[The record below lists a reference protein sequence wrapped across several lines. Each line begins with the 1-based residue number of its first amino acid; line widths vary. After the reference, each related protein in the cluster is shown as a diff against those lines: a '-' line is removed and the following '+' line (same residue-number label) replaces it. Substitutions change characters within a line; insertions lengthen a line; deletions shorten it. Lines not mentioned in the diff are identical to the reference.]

1 MTVGLLVGVQQSF
14 KLRATGDTPS
24 GAVRARF
31 SGATGRGG
39 DGRQPWARSLPRG
52 GPEELAGASK
62 PRRGAAARWPSSIRG
77 RRDALP
83 RGLGK
88 ARAGGGSCWPCGW
101 GWSAGSPG
109 VGPGRGAQV
118 GGREMPCS
126 VGEQPSVPPRASPWS
141 PWPNLQ
147 RGGRRVAAGGQA
159 LRRGR
164 VAEDQH
170 QRGRR
175 AGDYHLRRP
184 PAYACARHR
193 LPVPAT
199 TRDLPRQ
206 VWRAA
211 FACRRLAPAC
221 ARAGLESRRRPPAPA
236 PAWRAA
242 AAEKRIE
249 LVGFVFG
256 AESVVW
262 PGPYPFVHRGNSV
275 NTEIQYACNTC
286 RWVQGRWIRP

>member
-1 MTVGLLVGVQQSF
+1 MAGNH
-14 KLRATGDTPS
+14 
-24 GAVRARF
+24 
-31 SGATGRGG
+31 GRGRCRRVVQRSSPAHPSHDAVQRRG
-39 DGRQPWARSLPRG
+39 GRAPSAVAVTHCRAGSARHEPRG
-52 GPEELAGASK
+52 G
-62 PRRGAAARWPSSIRG
+62 
-77 RRDALP
+77 
-83 RGLGK
+83 
-88 ARAGGGSCWPCGW
+88 SCCPCGW
-101 GWSAGSPG
+101 GWSAGSSG

-184 PAYACARHR
+184 PACACARHR
-193 LPVPAT
+193 LPTPAT
-199 TRDLPRQ
+199 TCDLPRQ
-206 VWRAA
+206 AWRAA
-211 FACRRLAPAC
+211 FACLRLAPAC

-262 PGPYPFVHRGNSV
+262 PVCLIFCPQGQFGQYGNTGCMQHLQVGPRALDTSIMAFISNFNNYNGKFSNS
-275 NTEIQYACNTC
+275 
-286 RWVQGRWIRP
+286 

>member
-1 MTVGLLVGVQQSF
+1 LTVGVLVGVQQSF

-31 SGATGRGG
+31 NGATCRGG
-39 DGRQPWARSLPRG
+39 DGRQPRARSLPRG

-77 RRDALP
+77 SRDALP

-88 ARAGGGSCWPCGW
+88 ARAAGGSCCPCGW
-101 GWSAGSPG
+101 GWSAGSSG

-175 AGDYHLRRP
+175 AGDYHL
-184 PAYACARHR
+184 PAPA
-193 LPVPAT
+193 PAT

-206 VWRAA
+206 
-211 FACRRLAPAC
+211 
-221 ARAGLESRRRPPAPA
+221 
-236 PAWRAA
+236 AWRAA
-242 AAEKRIE
+242 AFACLRPRRPGEPSPATCARTG
-249 LVGFVFG
+249 L
-256 AESVVW
+256 ESSRSRETNRAGRVRL
-262 PGPYPFVHRGNSV
+262 RG
-275 NTEIQYACNTC
+275 
-286 RWVQGRWIRP
+286 

>member
-31 SGATGRGG
+31 SGATGKGG

-83 RGLGK
+83 RGLSK
-88 ARAGGGSCWPCGW
+88 ARAGGGSCCPCGW

-170 QRGRR
+170 QQGRR

-184 PAYACARHR
+184 PACACACNHPR
-193 LPVPAT
+193 PPA
-199 TRDLPRQ
+199 P
-206 VWRAA
+206 
-211 FACRRLAPAC
+211 
-221 ARAGLESRRRPPAPA
+221 GLESRLRLPAPGTRLRPRRPGEPPPATCA
-236 PAWRAA
+236 RTSLERSRRRETNRAG
-242 AAEKRIE
+242 RVR
-249 LVGFVFG
+249 L
-256 AESVVW
+256 
-262 PGPYPFVHRGNSV
+262 RG
-275 NTEIQYACNTC
+275 
-286 RWVQGRWIRP
+286 